1 VAEIRVDLEARVAL
15 AWPSN
20 LGRNESLRENSM
32 FPNLPFCSYRRNFC
46 AVAALSLLCF
56 APVSPAQGLTSSDL
70 SRFRAVNDAE
80 LSPDGHRIAYTVL
93 MHDSPGRAYPLLW
106 IMDLATQKSV
116 RVGDEHAPSGDP
128 QWSSDGKWLAFRG
141 SQGENHGLLVARS
154 DGSEVTFLAPMRG
167 TNSPLPGQGQDLTWS
182 PDGKQIAFIS
192 STPGSQA
199 AQAAGDPRVITRYL
213 YKPTA
218 GEGFTHFNDNQR
230 LHIFV
235 VDVAT
240 RQVRQLTSGDYDEH
254 SIDWSP
260 DGKEILFASNREPN
274 QDEFFNYDIFALR
287 VADNS
292 IRRLTATEYCEYEPL
307 WSPDGKHI
315 VYRGTKRGLTDRETT
330 MEDTHVWLM
339 NADGSDRR
347 EIGAVLDDR
356 QGSPRWNPEGTAVY
370 FTVQERGSNH
380 LVRLPIATGK
390 PEYVVKDP
398 GAISDWSVG
407 KEAAVA
413 YSYESPRDMAE
424 LYLKSGSGAPRQL
437 TNLNAEVLAGKQVA
451 PVESFTFISNDNKY
465 EIEAFLTKPLQMSAE
480 SKHPLIVNIHGGPHG
495 QNGPGF
501 NFKDQVYAARGWATL
516 QVNYRGSTGYG
527 QNFADAVF
535 GDQDG
540 NEGQDV
546 LYGVNAAVRRYLW
559 IDRERMGIE
568 GVSYG
573 GQLSDWLITQT
584 NEFKAAI
591 PIAGI
596 SNLVSYNYMTYY
608 NQYEEMEF
616 GQFLHQGNLMDVA
629 WERSALKHVAAVHTP
644 TMLMHGEN
652 DNDVP
657 IAEAEQ
663 FFVALKDVGVDTIFV
678 RYPRE
683 GHGIRET
690 GHVIDSIDRC
700 IAWYEKHFPKPGAEG
715 ITNVQ
720 P

>member
-1 VAEIRVDLEARVAL
+1 MHPRTRSAWLRAGFCLLSLAVFLAL
-15 AWPSN
+15 A
-20 LGRNESLRENSM
+20 
-32 FPNLPFCSYRRNFC
+32 PFSG
-46 AVAALSLLCF
+46 
-56 APVSPAQGLTSSDL
+56 AQGLASSDL
-70 SRFRAVNDAE
+70 SRFRFVGDAV
-80 LSPDGHRIAYTVL
+80 LSPDSHRIAYTVIL
-93 MHDSPGRAYPLLW
+93 YDRPGRPAPQLW
-106 IMDLATQKSV
+106 IMDLPTQKPIRIGGEKDV
-116 RVGDEHAPSGDP
+116 AGDAR
-128 QWSSDGKWLAFRG
+128 WSPDGKWLAF
-141 SQGENHGLLVARS
+141 QGRVGEKHGLLLARP
-154 DGSEVTFLAPMRG
+154 DGSEVTTLVEKIEG
-167 TNSPLPGQGQDLTWS
+167 TNSPLPGGGQDVSWS

-192 STPGSQA
+192 STPDERA
-199 AQAAGDPRVITRYL
+199 AEASGDPMVITRYL
-213 YKPTA
+213 YKPDA
-218 GEGFTHFNDNQR
+218 GEGMTRFNDNQR
-230 LHIFV
+230 LHIFA
-235 VDVAT
+235 VDLAT
-240 RQVRQLTSGDYDEH
+240 KQVRQLTQGIYDEH

-260 DGKEILFASNREPN
+260 DGKEILFASNHEPN
-274 QDEFFNYDIFALR
+274 QDEFFNYDIFALN

-292 IRRLTATEYCEYEPL
+292 IRRLTATEYNEYEPL

-330 MEDTHVWLM
+330 MEDTHVWMM

-347 EIGAVLDDR
+347 EIGAVIDNR
-356 QGSPRWNPEGTAVY
+356 QGAPKWAPDGSGVY

-380 LVRLPIATGK
+380 LVHLPVSGGA
-390 PEYVVKDP
+390 PEYIVKDA
-398 GAISDWSVG
+398 GNVGGFSVAKDG
-407 KEAAVA
+407 TLA
-413 YSYESPRDMAE
+413 YTFTSPRDMSQ
-424 LYLKSGSGAPRQL
+424 LYVKTGNAAARKL
-437 TNLNAEVLAGKQVA
+437 TDLNTEILAGKQIA
-451 PVESFTFISNDNKY
+451 EVESFTFVSSDNKF
-465 EIEAFLTKPLQMSAE
+465 EVEAFLTKPVGTTAT

-501 NFKDQVYAARGWATL
+501 NFKNQVYAAHGWATL
-516 QVNYRGSTGYG
+516 NVNFRGSTGYG
-527 QNFADAVF
+527 QKFADAVF
-535 GDQDG
+535 GDQNG

-546 LYGVNAAVRRYLW
+546 LYGVSAAVRRYLW

-573 GQLSDWLITQT
+573 GQLTDWLITQT

-596 SNLVSYNYMTYY
+596 ANLVSYNYMTYY

-629 WERSALKHVAAVHTP
+629 WERSALKHVAAAHTP

-663 FFVALKDVGVDTIFV
+663 FFIALKDVGTEAVFV

-690 GHVIDSIDRC
+690 KHVIDSTDRC

-715 ITNVQ
+715 VTNVQ